1 MEKRNVTRVKLNADV
16 SLEGNGFN
24 LAGETNDLSLKGM
37 YVRTS
42 MALPVSEPVRLTL
55 NAYSYSGIELD
66 ARVVRSN
73 EDGVGLEIKRMT
85 VESFVRLRDLIMHQA
100 TDPDVVM
107 NDVYR
112 VVSCIV

>member
-16 SLEGNGFN
+16 SLEGNGFS
-24 LAGETNDLSLKGM
+24 LSGVVDDISLKGM

-42 MALPVSEPVRLTL
+42 MALTMSESVHLAL
-55 NAYSYSGIELD
+55 NAYPYSGIELD

-73 EDGVGLEIKRMT
+73 ADGVGLEINRMT